1 MNRSWTCADVH
12 EFIISFVICSTLLQP
27 GTHTQMEMEKNL
39 TSQLVSNDRVQ
50 MSLIVYISAAFYL
63 VIKTTVKR
71 IKF

>member
-12 EFIISFVICSTLLQP
+12 EFITSFVIYSALLQP
-27 GTHTQMEMEKNL
+27 GTHTQNL

-50 MSLIVYISAAFYL
+50 MSLIVYRFAAFYL
-63 VIKTTVKR
+63 EIKTTVKR